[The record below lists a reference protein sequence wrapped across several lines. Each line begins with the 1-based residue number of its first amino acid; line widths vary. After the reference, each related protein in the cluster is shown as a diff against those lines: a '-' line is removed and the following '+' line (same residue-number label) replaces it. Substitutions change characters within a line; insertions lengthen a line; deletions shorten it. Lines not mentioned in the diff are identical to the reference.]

1 MSKTKS
7 DYQTIR
13 HPLQPLYQEDSKILI
28 LGSFPSVKTR
38 EYGFFYGHP
47 QNRFWPLLEEL
58 FQTDL
63 SQDITER
70 KQFLLDKQ
78 IAVYDTIYQCD
89 IIGSSDASIKNVV
102 PADLSV
108 IFDTAPIQA
117 VFCNGGTAYKYFQK
131 YQNEDLGIEAKKLPS
146 TSPANARYRLDDL
159 LEAWQVIL
167 EPLSK

>member
-1 MSKTKS
+1 MPKANSNH
-7 DYQTIR
+7 QTIR
-13 HPLQPLYQEDSKILI
+13 HPLQPLYNQHSKILI

-108 IFDTAPIQA
+108 IFDAAPIQA
-117 VFCNGGTAYKYFQK
+117 VFCNGGTAYKYFQR
-131 YQNEDLGIEAKKLPS
+131 YQAEDLGFEANKLPS

-159 LEAWQVIL
+159 LEPWRVIL